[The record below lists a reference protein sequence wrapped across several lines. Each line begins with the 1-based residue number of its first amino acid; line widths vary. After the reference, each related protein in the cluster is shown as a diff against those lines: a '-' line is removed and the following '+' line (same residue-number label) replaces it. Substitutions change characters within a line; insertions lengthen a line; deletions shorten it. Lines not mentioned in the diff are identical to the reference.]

1 MKCPALSSHV
11 IISDEPRLAAQL
23 SCLLARP
30 DTYLPVFDGPRL
42 GRHDADAEVIRRLNA
57 TARARSQ
64 RIVLAGL
71 ADESIK
77 ALQTHAGER
86 RRTRLAV
93 VRDWQDTRS
102 LEQPA
107 LSEVI
112 SWGQTRIGIGLLR
125 ALRRS
130 SAIKFTDRA
139 SPSDNVTS
147 LSGHMV
153 VCEEGDELAQVIAAN
168 YAFSIGAGLF
178 LIPNVDRNTAEE
190 VLERFYSVQEDRT
203 RSASQAL
210 EEFRSDIRARCDGLP
225 LTDNTSLTFIGSG
238 LPYGFAFPEYPSTH
252 LFDYPDLG
260 IAMANGFATQQARA
274 RGLDVAVLVD
284 PKTTEAPEIRAAEQL
299 LPAQGIFLRCY
310 EGGGA
315 TVRNITEMVEMYPYD
330 LLVFATH
337 CGDVSGSRW
346 TYEYT
351 DDEGI
356 NRTLIVDIAIGVAD
370 TDERDMLNVTQFM
383 RFVSLDGVDWND
395 PEKKEHLYVGTA
407 MTAFMEQTRAKPPL
421 EPSKKEP
428 IARVIGSAAMRMR
441 DHNYLA
447 LPRSIA
453 DEGNPTIL
461 NNACCS
467 WHMLAKTF
475 AFSGAR
481 AYLGTLFPVLTSE
494 AEAVTNAMLGPRFG
508 ECLPEA
514 LWASQ
519 RDAFGTSVRRPYL
532 MMGIY
537 PQAFKVVR
545 RDVPRY
551 LATRLGRSGSD
562 WLAHAKQTKATDE
575 KTHKWIAQKT
585 DYYRRELLSL
595 KENWLGAE

>member
-1 MKCPALSSHV
+1 MKCPALSSHA
-11 IISDEPRLAAQL
+11 IISDEPKLAAQL
-23 SCLLARP
+23 SCLLVRP

-71 ADESIK
+71 ADASVE
-77 ALQTHAGER
+77 ALQTRAGER
-86 RRTRLAV
+86 RRTRLTV
-93 VRDWQDTRS
+93 VRDWQDTGS

-107 LSEVI
+107 LSEGI
-112 SWGQTRIGIGLLR
+112 SWGQTRIGIGLLK
-125 ALRRS
+125 ALRRG

-139 SPSDNVTS
+139 SSMESITS

-153 VCEEGDELAQVIAAN
+153 VCEEGDDLAQVIAAN

-178 LIPNVDRNTAEE
+178 LIPHVDRNVAEE

-210 EEFRSDIRARCDGLP
+210 EEFRVDIRKRCDGLP
-225 LTDNTSLTFIGSG
+225 LADNTSLTFIGSG

-260 IAMANGFATQQARA
+260 IVMANGFATQQPRA

-284 PKTTEAPEIRAAEQL
+284 PKTTEAPEIRAAEQV

-337 CGDVSGSRW
+337 CGDVSGSQW

-356 NRTLIVDIAIGVAD
+356 NRTLVVDIAIGVAD
-370 TDERDMLNVTQFM
+370 TDDKDMLNITQFM

-395 PEKKEHLYVGTA
+395 AEKKEHLYVGTA
-407 MTAFMEQTRAKPPL
+407 MIAFMEQTRANPPL
-421 EPSKKEP
+421 EPTKKVP

-453 DEGNPTIL
+453 DESNPTIL

-467 WHMLAKTF
+467 WQVLAKTF

-481 AYLGTLFPVLTSE
+481 AYLGTLFPVLNSE
-494 AEAVTNAMLGPRFG
+494 AEAVTNAVLGRRLG

-519 RDAFGTSVRRPYL
+519 RDAFGQSVRRPYL

-537 PQAFKVVR
+537 PQTLKVVQ
-545 RDVPRY
+545 RDVPQY
-551 LATRLGRSGSD
+551 LATRLARSGAD
-562 WLAHAKQTKATDE
+562 WIAHAKQSGATDE
-575 KTHKWIAQKT
+575 KTRKLIAQKIT
-585 DYYRRELLSL
+585 YYHRELISL
-595 KENWLGAE
+595 QENWLDTQ